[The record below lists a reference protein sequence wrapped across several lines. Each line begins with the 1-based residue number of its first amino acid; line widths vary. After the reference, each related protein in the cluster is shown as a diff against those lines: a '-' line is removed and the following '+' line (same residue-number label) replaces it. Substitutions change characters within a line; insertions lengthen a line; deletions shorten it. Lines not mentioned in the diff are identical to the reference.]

1 MDAGMLCRVNFLFT
15 IFITLVLIVF
25 AVVYNTRTLY
35 NSSVTGVYEDGED
48 KVEMFATDMENYLT
62 VSGTT
67 LRVAADTVNLMDEDP
82 EYSLSGEEHPKQTI
96 EE

>member
-1 MDAGMLCRVNFLFT
+1 M
-15 IFITLVLIVF
+15 
-25 AVVYNTRTLY
+25 
-35 NSSVTGVYEDGED
+35 
-48 KVEMFATDMENYLT
+48 EMFATDMENYLT